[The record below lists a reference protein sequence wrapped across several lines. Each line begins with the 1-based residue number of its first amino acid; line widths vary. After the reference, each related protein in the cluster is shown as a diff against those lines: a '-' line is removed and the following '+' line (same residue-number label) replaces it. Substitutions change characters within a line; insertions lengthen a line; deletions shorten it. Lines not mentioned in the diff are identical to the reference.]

1 MDLKDPSILFDE
13 KEGKVAVA
21 NRQKDPLYLF
31 AALQRHLGYPTV
43 PKPKPDD
50 GSKQQILQMTRLLE
64 QLSQRVKLLEEE
76 QRGGFDLSNF
86 YKKQ

>member
-1 MDLKDPSILFDE
+1 
-13 KEGKVAVA
+13 
-21 NRQKDPLYLF
+21 
-31 AALQRHLGYPTV
+31 
-43 PKPKPDD
+43 
-50 GSKQQILQMTRLLE
+50 MTRLLE